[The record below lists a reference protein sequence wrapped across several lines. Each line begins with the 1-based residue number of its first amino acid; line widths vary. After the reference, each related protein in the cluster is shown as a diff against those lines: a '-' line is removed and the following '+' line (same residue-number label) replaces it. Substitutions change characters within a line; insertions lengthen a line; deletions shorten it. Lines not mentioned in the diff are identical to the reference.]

1 MSCWVFFRRCSL
13 CRGVA
18 NTAIHLCRLRLAVFF
33 GEHTLRPGDGQR
45 YPNLWPGY
53 RAHKGD
59 GSNVLSCCYDGCSGA
74 SAMNFTLEC
83 EQEVDGR
90 WIAEVPE
97 LPGVLSYGS
106 SAADA
111 MSRAEILALRVI
123 ADRLEHG
130 EAEPVSISLSLPVV
144 A

>member
-1 MSCWVFFRRCSL
+1 
-13 CRGVA
+13 
-18 NTAIHLCRLRLAVFF
+18 
-33 GEHTLRPGDGQR
+33 
-45 YPNLWPGY
+45 
-53 RAHKGD
+53 
-59 GSNVLSCCYDGCSGA
+59 
-74 SAMNFTLEC
+74 MNFTLEC

-97 LPGVLSYGS
+97 LPGVLSCGS

>member
-1 MSCWVFFRRCSL
+1 MIHAKGSCPPLILSVIRTYGL
-13 CRGVA
+13 D
-18 NTAIHLCRLRLAVFF
+18 T
-33 GEHTLRPGDGQR
+33 EPTT
-45 YPNLWPGY
+45 
-53 RAHKGD
+53 GD
-59 GSNVLSCCYDGCSGA
+59 GSNVLSCCYGGCSGA